1 MSPPPAPA
9 LPGAGP
15 GDEETMLVPRR
26 DADAALPRGTRLAQY
41 VIEHHIGTGGHG
53 IVYRAFDTTLQRP
66 VAIKEYLPATLAARG
81 ADGQVAPRLPR
92 FEEAFALGLK
102 SFLNE
107 AKLLAYFDHPALIK
121 VYQFWPENGT
131 AYMAM
136 TLAEGVTL
144 KRWLAELGAPPGE
157 AWLRTA
163 ALELADVLALLHE
176 HRCYHRDIAPD
187 NILLRFDRKSS
198 TSYLEQRPNP
208 LLLDFGSARRVIG
221 EATQQLTALLKPGYS
236 PPEQYEGETSARQ
249 GPWTDVYAL
258 AAVLY
263 TAVTGT
269 PPPSS
274 IARLI
279 KDEMLPASVAA
290 AGRYSPQLLAAIDA
304 ALAVRPE
311 QRPRSMAELRAL
323 LEQPWSPPSPRERS
337 EAAQRATAATA
348 VAAAAAAMAA
358 PAHALPATPPDP
370 EATTPART
378 AWPWFVAAAGV
389 AAAALALWWRR

>member
-1 MSPPPAPA
+1 MSTPSAPP
-9 LPGAGP
+9 LPGP
-15 GDEETMLVPRR
+15 GDEKTMLVPRR

-41 VIEHHIGTGGHG
+41 VIEHHVGTGGHG
-53 IVYRAFDTTLQRP
+53 IVYRAFDTALQRP

-81 ADGQVAPRLPR
+81 TDGQVAPRLPR

-121 VYQFWPENGT
+121 VYQFWPDNGT

-144 KRWLAELGAPPGE
+144 KRWLGELGAPPGE
-157 AWLRTA
+157 TWLRTV

-176 HRCYHRDIAPD
+176 NRCYHRDIAPD

-221 EATQQLTALLKPGYS
+221 EATQQLTALLKPGFS

-263 TAVTGT
+263 TAATGA

-274 IARLI
+274 IARLM
-279 KDEMLPASVAA
+279 KDEMTPARVAA
-290 AGRYSPQLLAAIDA
+290 AGRYSRELLDAIDT

-311 QRPRSMAELRAL
+311 HRPRSMAEFRAL
-323 LEQPWSPPSPRERS
+323 LERPWSPPDPRARS
-337 EAAQRATAATA
+337 EAAAPATPTEVRSSAAAAASADPGAGQQPAPSSAPDDLPARAAWPWFAAA
-348 VAAAAAAMAA
+348 ALVAAAA
-358 PAHALPATPPDP
+358 
-370 EATTPART
+370 
-378 AWPWFVAAAGV
+378 V
-389 AAAALALWWRR
+389 ALWWWRR